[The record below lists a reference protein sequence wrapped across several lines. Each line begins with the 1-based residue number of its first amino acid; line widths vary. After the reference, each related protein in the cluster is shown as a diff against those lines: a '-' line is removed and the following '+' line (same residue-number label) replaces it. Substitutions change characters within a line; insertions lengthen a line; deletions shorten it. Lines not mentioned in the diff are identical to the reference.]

1 MAKSAS
7 PRRVAVALI
16 IHRPKP
22 QDTPHFLIVSSRK
35 HADRWVLPKGGIE
48 SSGGSSESGVE
59 SAEEAARREAWEEGK
74 AFSQRLHGGRAGLI
88 QSSSIH
94 LSHLVVLPD
103 QKPHKASPSQDP
115 SESGFIRSTMY
126 SFELFSVMSMG
137 STVLAEEWPEKH
149 ERKRRWVQ
157 GWSELEEVLC
167 WGRRDDVMREALGL
181 AKAKLG

>member
-1 MAKSAS
+1 MAKSPS
-7 PRRVAVALI
+7 PRRVAIALI
-16 IHRPKP
+16 IHRPKA
-22 QDTPHFLIVSSRK
+22 QDRPHFLIVSSRK

-59 SAEEAARREAWEEGK
+59 SAEEAARREAWEE
-74 AFSQRLHGGRAGLI
+74 AGLI
-88 QSSSIH
+88 QNSSIH

-115 SESGFIRSTMY
+115 SESGFIPSTTY
-126 SFELFSVMSMG
+126 SFELFSVTSMD
-137 STVLAEEWPEKH
+137 STVLAEEWPEKQ

-157 GWSELEEVLC
+157 GWSELKEVLC

>member
-59 SAEEAARREAWEEGK
+59 SAEEAARREAWEE
-74 AFSQRLHGGRAGLI
+74 AGLI

-137 STVLAEEWPEKH
+137 STALAEEWPEKH